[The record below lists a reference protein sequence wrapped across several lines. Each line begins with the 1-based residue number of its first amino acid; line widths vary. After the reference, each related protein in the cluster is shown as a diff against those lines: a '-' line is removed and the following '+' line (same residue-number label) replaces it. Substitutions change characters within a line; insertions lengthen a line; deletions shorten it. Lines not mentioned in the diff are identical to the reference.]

1 MFKKLMIIF
10 ACFAL
15 AAVASSDTYR
25 VTLFQAST
33 VNGTELKPGD
43 YKVQVKDSKVVITK
57 GKDSV
62 EAPVK
67 VENGDQKFSATTVR
81 YINGEGKYKI
91 QEIRLGGTKTKLV
104 FAN

>member
-1 MFKKLMIIF
+1 MIIF

-15 AAVASSDTYR
+15 AAVASADTYR
-25 VTLFQAST
+25 VTLFQSSV

-43 YKVQVKDSKVVITK
+43 YKVQLTDSKVVISK
-57 GKDSV
+57 GKETV
-62 EAPVK
+62 EATVK
-67 VENGDQKFSATTVR
+67 VENGNEKFNATSVR
-81 YINGEGKYKI
+81 YSNADGKYKI